1 MSDHE
6 LIVRYKT
13 ALEVIAALYIE
24 TPATPSALFHVAKTA
39 LKGDK

>member
-13 ALEVIAALYIE
+13 ALEVIVAPYLE